1 MSTPDFAIFQ
11 NSKTRHSAI
20 WTKERGEWVDATS
33 EEYDILGLLA
43 RTLRTTPDPSE
54 VVKMLAEEA
63 RRIDDKKRKSE

>member
-1 MSTPDFAIFQ
+1 MNTPDFAIFQ

-63 RRIDDKKRKSE
+63 RRIDDEKRKSD

>member
-1 MSTPDFAIFQ
+1 
-11 NSKTRHSAI
+11 
-20 WTKERGEWVDATS
+20 VDATS

-63 RRIDDKKRKSE
+63 RRIDDEKRKSD